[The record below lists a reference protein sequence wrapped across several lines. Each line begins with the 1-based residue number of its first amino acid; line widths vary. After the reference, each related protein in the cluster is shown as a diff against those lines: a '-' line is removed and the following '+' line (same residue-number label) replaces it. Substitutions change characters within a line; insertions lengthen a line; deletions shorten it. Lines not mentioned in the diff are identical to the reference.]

1 VRQLETAESAD
12 TKSSYQVMQ
21 NKFDGALLGLDENRN
36 QASQELLKDIERSA
50 YIEEAFQIILDQL
63 SFTKK

>member
-1 VRQLETAESAD
+1 
-12 TKSSYQVMQ
+12 MQ
-21 NKFDGALLGLDENRN
+21 NKFDGALLGLDANRN
-36 QASQELLKDIERSA
+36 QANQELLKDIERSA